1 MDRRIPFRSSKRVLD
16 RPKRNEE
23 EQVLRP
29 PGSCLPPGTPRFD
42 SPRPVSSSSIPPS
55 PPPFLVVVIVVVAGS
70 SVNLPTWPM
79 FTWGCTRC
87 THSRDVAFKPRL
99 RKPCNSAATWLMSG
113 GPAIVPQPTLI
124 THAKFLSAVRVGSA
138 ARAPEFA

>member
-1 MDRRIPFRSSKRVLD
+1 MIQTKERKKRGGGEGVDRRIPFRSSKRVLD

-55 PPPFLVVVIVVVAGS
+55 PPRFLLLLLLLLLVVLLTCQRGRCSRGDVHAVHTRETWRLSHVCANLVIRPPPG
-70 SVNLPTWPM
+70 
-79 FTWGCTRC
+79 
-87 THSRDVAFKPRL
+87 
-99 RKPCNSAATWLMSG
+99 
-113 GPAIVPQPTLI
+113 
-124 THAKFLSAVRVGSA
+124 
-138 ARAPEFA
+138 